1 MDRRGMFA
9 CIGGAHGAKVLTFQP
24 GMGMAIVGADLA
36 ESADEHNRQPPMTV
50 PIALVNDVH
59 FWGVTELLP
68 EAPSTPGRQRRACSV
83 RGH

>member
-1 MDRRGMFA
+1 MHWGA
-9 CIGGAHGAKVLTFQP
+9 AHGANVLIVQP

-59 FWGVTELLP
+59 FWGVT
-68 EAPSTPGRQRRACSV
+68 
-83 RGH
+83 